1 MTSLQSEYALEAALI
16 AQLVSMEY
24 SKVVIDD
31 EAAMLANLK
40 RQLEI
45 HNKDIKLTSTEFER
59 VLIHLNTGS
68 TFDRAKILR
77 DRFALKRDNEETIY
91 LTFLNSD
98 DWCMN
103 EFQVTN
109 QITMQGKRKNRYD
122 VTLLINGLPLVQI
135 ELKRRGAELK
145 VAFHQINRYQHNSYD
160 AGFALFQ
167 YVQLF
172 IISNGVNTKYFSN
185 NKEQSFNQ
193 TFFWTDKGNL

>member
-1 MTSLQSEYALEAALI
+1 MTTLQSEYALEEALLS
-16 AQLVSMEY
+16 QLQGMEY
-24 SKVVIDD
+24 SRVVIND
-31 EAAMLANLK
+31 EPAMLENLK
-40 RQLEI
+40 SQLEI
-45 HNKDIKLTSTEFER
+45 HNKGVKLTNAEFER
-59 VLIHLNTGS
+59 VLIHLNTGT

-91 LTFLNSD
+91 LTFINSD

-122 VTLLINGLPLVQI
+122 VTILINGLPLVQI

-160 AGFALFQ
+160 AGFGLFQ

-172 IISNGVNTKYFSN
+172 IISGCI
-185 NKEQSFNQ
+185 
-193 TFFWTDKGNL
+193 

>member
-16 AQLVSMEY
+16 AQLVGMEY
-24 SKVVIDD
+24 TKVVIDN

-45 HNKDIKLTSTEFER
+45 HNKDIKLTPSEFER

-122 VTLLINGLPLVQI
+122 VTLLINGLSLVQI

-145 VAFHQINRYQHNSYD
+145 VAFHQINRYQHNSFD

-167 YVQLF
+167 NV
-172 IISNGVNTKYFSN
+172 
-185 NKEQSFNQ
+185 
-193 TFFWTDKGNL
+193 